1 MVNIKNQTKLA
12 RQILWQGTMLI
23 LAVFSENLRVAAL
36 VVVSL
41 WSFSNV
47 TEILCLIFRRG
58 SIVVDAKIYITNM
71 TDDKRLKI
79 CEIADNL
86 LDNASMAHITGQK
99 INKLSIKS
107 LGNI

>member
-1 MVNIKNQTKLA
+1 
-12 RQILWQGTMLI
+12 MLI
-23 LAVFSENLRVAAL
+23 LAVFSENLRVADL

-41 WSFSNV
+41 CSFSNV